1 VANYGDAAIRAAKL
15 TQDQRLAPED
25 AWRRATAATFPNSL
39 ASQVKGCPKGAF
51 LGLCE
56 EGLVKGIPRGDYTRS
71 QMNKQYAVNAVRA
84 LRHTPSLA
92 HDRSALWMAALG
104 SEGVKQ
110 HNGQMD
116 VVVGLWTS
124 GLIEPTRG

>member
-1 VANYGDAAIRAAKL
+1 MANYGDAAVRAANL
-15 TQDQRLAPED
+15 AREQRLTPED
-25 AWRRATAATFPNSL
+25 AWRRAMGATFPNSV
-39 ASQVKGCPKGAF
+39 ASQVKSCPKGAF

-56 EGLVKGIPRGDYTRS
+56 EGLVRGIPRGDYTRS

-84 LRHTPSLA
+84 LRRTPSLA
-92 HDRSALWMAALG
+92 NDRSALWLASLG

-116 VVVGLWTS
+116 VVAALWTS
-124 GLIEPTRG
+124 GLILPTPG

>member
-1 VANYGDAAIRAAKL
+1 MANYGDAAVRAAKL
-15 TQDQRLAPED
+15 AQDQHLGPED
-25 AWRRATAATFPNSL
+25 AWRWAAAAMFPNSL

-56 EGLVKGIPRGDYTRS
+56 AGLVKGIPRGDYTRS
-71 QMNKQYAVNAVRA
+71 QMNKRYAVNAVVA
-84 LRHTPSLA
+84 LRHTPSLV
-92 HDRSALWMAALG
+92 HDRSALWLAALG

-116 VVVGLWTS
+116 VVVALWSSGFIATS
-124 GLIEPTRG
+124 G

>member
-1 VANYGDAAIRAAKL
+1 MATCDGSDV
-15 TQDQRLAPED
+15 PEQLGVPGEGLPEG
-25 AWRRATAATFPNSL
+25 R
-39 ASQVKGCPKGAF
+39 V

-92 HDRSALWMAALG
+92 HDRSALWMAA
-104 SEGVKQ
+104 
-110 HNGQMD
+110 N
-116 VVVGLWTS
+116 VVTS
-124 GLIEPTRG
+124 GCRGGVGRQAADSRTS